1 MKKFFTFIAVAAL
14 ALSANAKVLWT
25 GSCTFANY
33 TTDDERPVFP
43 ASDFADAAVGDK
55 LVFSVTDN
63 ASDSQSWH
71 QLEMYNQDITK
82 ALTKGVQVTPETTE
96 VVYTLDNSLLGQLTE
111 GGFALAGTGYT
122 VTQIAL
128 ESFNG
133 IIWEGECLV
142 PDWTPQPPVNLAG
155 TMFALAA
162 VGDKLIFSVEKIN
175 PDEYACLQVDR
186 GTTYSAGA
194 FGSTELTEAAQDIVF
209 TLTDV
214 LISELTTYGINITG
228 MNVKLTAIKLSKGG
242 SDDGSGDDEGDDD
255 DAEALWTGSMT
266 TGDWSNFLEMEPEL
280 FEGIKAGD
288 VLKFTVSG
296 VGADG
301 SLCLKQRLAEGWQE
315 MPADEE
321 WGNYLNLTDGDGTYS
336 FTVNAAAAE
345 TIAANGLV
353 AAGSNYTLTKVAL
366 LESGMDGISQI
377 SVKSATPGAIYDLQ
391 GRRVASATKG
401 LYIIGGKKVYVK

>member
-1 MKKFFTFIAVAAL
+1 MKKVITLIAAAAL
-14 ALSANAKVLWT
+14 TLSANATVIWT

-33 TTDDERPVFP
+33 TTEDERPVFQ
-43 ASDFADAAVGDK
+43 ADEFAEAAVGDK
-55 LVFSVTDN
+55 LVFSVTNNTADP
-63 ASDSQSWH
+63 QSWH

-96 VVYTLDNSLLGQLTE
+96 VVYTLDKSLLGQLQE
-111 GGFALAGTGYT
+111 GGFALAGTGYI
-122 VTQIAL
+122 VTKIAI
-128 ESFNG
+128 ESFDG

-162 VGDKLIFSVEKIN
+162 VGDNLIFTVEKIN
-175 PDEYACLQVDR
+175 PEEYACLQVDR

-194 FGSTELTEAAQDIVF
+194 FGSTELTEAAQDITF
-209 TLTDV
+209 TLTDA
-214 LISELTTYGINITG
+214 LLSELTTYGINITG
-228 MNVKLTAIKLSKGG
+228 MNVKLTAIKLTKGG
-242 SDDGSGDDEGDDD
+242 GNNDNNDDVTD
-255 DAEALWTGSMT
+255 ALWTGTMT
-266 TGDWSNFLEMEPEL
+266 TGDWSNFLELEPEL

-288 VLKFTVSG
+288 ILKFTVSG

-321 WGNYLNLTDGDGTYS
+321 WGNYLNLTEGDGTYS
-336 FTVNAAAAE
+336 FTVNAAAAS

-366 LESGMDGISQI
+366 VESESGSIDRINNAAKADS
-377 SVKSATPGAIYDLQ
+377 SAVYDLQ
-391 GRRVASATKG
+391 GRRVAAAAKG
-401 LYIIGGKKVYVK
+401 LYIIGGKKIYVK